1 MVIEDVLNLA
11 KYSELSSVAVKEDTT
26 AIMSFVNLGMVE
38 LYIRFALK
46 RVEHTIT
53 VVEGQT
59 VYDMP
64 ADFMYATSAFQKV
77 LENNKLVN
85 QDVPLNEELSYS
97 SVFFTSYNRIQ
108 IPEDIKVTEITVIYV
123 PKPVRYTESDLDVE
137 LDLPEVLIDCLLS
150 YLGYK
155 GHLGVRSDGQSEN
168 NSHALRFER
177 SVQKVK
183 ELGVC
188 PTTDYYRTT
197 NKIGI
202 KGFV

>member
-1 MVIEDVLNLA
+1 
-11 KYSELSSVAVKEDTT
+11 
-26 AIMSFVNLGMVE
+26 MSFVNLGMVE

-46 RVEHTIT
+46 RIEHVIT

-64 ADFMYATSAFQKV
+64 ADFMYATSAFQKIF
-77 LENNKLVN
+77 ENNEFIN
-85 QDVPLNEELSYS
+85 QDVPLNEEMSYG
-97 SVFFTSYNRIQ
+97 SVFFPSYNKVQ
-108 IPEDIKVTEITVIYV
+108 IPEDLKVAEITVIYV
-123 PKPVRYTESDLDVE
+123 PKPVRYTKDDRSLE
-137 LDLPEVLIDCLLS
+137 LDLPEVLIDCRLS

-168 NSHALRFER
+168 NLHALRFER
-177 SVQKVK
+177 SIQKVK

-197 NKIGI
+197 NKIGT